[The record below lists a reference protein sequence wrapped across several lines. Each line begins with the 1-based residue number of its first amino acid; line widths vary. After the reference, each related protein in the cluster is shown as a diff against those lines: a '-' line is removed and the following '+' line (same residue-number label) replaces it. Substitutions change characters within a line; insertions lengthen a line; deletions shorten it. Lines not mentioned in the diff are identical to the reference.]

1 MFMEESFR
9 WYGPKDPVPLQYVRQ
24 TGAKGVVSSLHHIP
38 YGEVWPVEE
47 IMAYK
52 KKIEDAGLV
61 WNVVESLP
69 VHEDIKVRAGRCEE
83 YIENYKTSLRNLG
96 KCGVKVITY
105 NFMPVLDWI
114 RTDLHYRLPDGS
126 EALFFNQKEF
136 AAFEIF
142 ILKRKGA
149 ENDYAPE
156 MVKKAEE
163 YYNSMTA
170 GQRDTLTRG
179 IIDNFPGFKGVTLED
194 IRAMLARYSAISRED
209 LKSNLKHFL
218 SEVVPVAQEA
228 GCIMVIHPDDP
239 PRSILGLPRIF
250 STQEDIKVLL
260 DMVDSPANGIC
271 FCAGSF
277 SGRLDNNIVEMFNSC
292 ASRVGF
298 IHLRST
304 QHDSEGNFFEA
315 NHLEGCVDMY
325 GLVKAIVEEQL
336 RRRKEGRADW
346 RIPFRPD
353 HGHTMLDDLAKPPC
367 PNPGYTAIGRLKG
380 LAEIRGLELGI
391 IKSLYPEALN

>member
-170 GQRDTLTRG
+170 G
-179 IIDNFPGFKGVTLED
+179 V
-194 IRAMLARYSAISRED
+194 
-209 LKSNLKHFL
+209 
-218 SEVVPVAQEA
+218 
-228 GCIMVIHPDDP
+228 
-239 PRSILGLPRIF
+239 
-250 STQEDIKVLL
+250 
-260 DMVDSPANGIC
+260 
-271 FCAGSF
+271 
-277 SGRLDNNIVEMFNSC
+277 
-292 ASRVGF
+292 
-298 IHLRST
+298 
-304 QHDSEGNFFEA
+304 
-315 NHLEGCVDMY
+315 
-325 GLVKAIVEEQL
+325 
-336 RRRKEGRADW
+336 
-346 RIPFRPD
+346 
-353 HGHTMLDDLAKPPC
+353 
-367 PNPGYTAIGRLKG
+367 
-380 LAEIRGLELGI
+380 
-391 IKSLYPEALN
+391 